1 MLTVAAG
8 LWGGSGTFDIQ
19 GLSHGRGSLRTAL
32 LKYKEVL
39 KAAPISTA
47 VVEEEGKI
55 PHILRLVKVITK
67 VLLHYIRSAI
77 CWSSPRECV
86 EMTFLCSMF
95 SEVMGARLPLCIVH
109 FCWC

>member
-32 LKYKEVL
+32 FNYREVL
-39 KAAPISTA
+39 KAAPISTV

-55 PHILRLVKVITK
+55 PHILRLVKVI
-67 VLLHYIRSAI
+67 A
-77 CWSSPRECV
+77 
-86 EMTFLCSMF
+86 
-95 SEVMGARLPLCIVH
+95 
-109 FCWC
+109 

>member
-47 VVEEEGKI
+47 VEEEGKI
-55 PHILRLVKVITK
+55 PHR
-67 VLLHYIRSAI
+67 
-77 CWSSPRECV
+77 
-86 EMTFLCSMF
+86 
-95 SEVMGARLPLCIVH
+95 
-109 FCWC
+109 